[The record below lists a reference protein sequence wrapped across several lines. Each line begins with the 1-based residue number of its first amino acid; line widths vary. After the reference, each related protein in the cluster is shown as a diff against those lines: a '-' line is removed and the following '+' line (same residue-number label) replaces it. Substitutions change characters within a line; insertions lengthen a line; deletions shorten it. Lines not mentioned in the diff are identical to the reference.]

1 MLSRSPSRKSFSAS
15 PLASRFCLAVATI
28 CLAHAMFSC
37 GSSQSS
43 SQTPAS
49 ASTNNS
55 ANVTSGGTG
64 SAPLLI
70 NPTHKPKYNWHGIDG
85 RTVSND
91 TALGKLT
98 VVAFV
103 STFDW
108 ASQAQAR
115 FISSV
120 ARDHI
125 AKPYCFAVAVEQPEN
140 EPLIESFVST
150 LSLPYPVV
158 HLPSN
163 KLKTTD
169 FRSVTSVPTV
179 WILNP
184 TGIVVWKSNGLA
196 TDSVI
201 ADVLHQIDESPATR
215 PSKSP

>member
-1 MLSRSPSRKSFSAS
+1 MLPRTPSRKSFSTS
-15 PLASRFCLAVATI
+15 CLVNRSCLAVVTVF
-28 CLAHAMFSC
+28 LAHAMLSC

-49 ASTNNS
+49 ASVND
-55 ANVTSGGTG
+55 TSNDAG

-70 NPTHKPKYNWHGIDG
+70 NPTYKPKFNWRGIDG
-85 RTVSND
+85 RVVSND

-115 FISSV
+115 FMSSV

-125 AKPYCFAVAVEQPEN
+125 AKPYCFAVAIEQQEN
-140 EPLIESFVST
+140 EPLIESFAST
-150 LSLPYPVV
+150 LSLSYPVV
-158 HLPSN
+158 HLPSD

-179 WILNP
+179 WILNT

-201 ADVLHQIDESPATR
+201 ADVLHQINSSPVTR
-215 PSKSP
+215 TSNSR